1 MRREAKRWL
10 QSAAVMM
17 AAALLHSTAAFAGTG
32 GGDMPW
38 NKPFQTILDNLTGP
52 TGKVLAGLM
61 IAIGGIIWGFT
72 RHEEGA
78 KRIAQAIVGMGLVVG
93 AANLV
98 TTLGFE
104 GCLF

>member
-1 MRREAKRWL
+1 MRGEAKRWVR
-10 QSAAVMM
+10 SAAVL
-17 AAALLHSTAAFAGTG
+17 AVSALLRSTAAFAGTG
-32 GGDMPW
+32 GTDMPW
-38 NKPFQTILDNLTGP
+38 NGPLQKILDNVTGP
-52 TGKVLAGLM
+52 TGKIVAGLM

-78 KRIAQAIVGMGLVVG
+78 KRIAQAIVGIGLVLG
-93 AANLV
+93 ATSLV